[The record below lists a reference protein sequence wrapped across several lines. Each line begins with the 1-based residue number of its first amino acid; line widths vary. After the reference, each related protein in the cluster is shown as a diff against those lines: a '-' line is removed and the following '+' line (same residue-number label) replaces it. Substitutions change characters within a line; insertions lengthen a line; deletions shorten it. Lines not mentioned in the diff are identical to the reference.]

1 MIAKFFAAAALASAV
16 LTANAAVITV
26 NGPGSTAIDSNI
38 AQNLNLNVGTHGIVT
53 GLTVFLDVGGPYA
66 DNMTFQLL
74 HNGVLVRLYS
84 GTTDSSN
91 ASFNV
96 MFKDGA
102 GNAPTS
108 GSVYGT
114 YRPID
119 SLSAF
124 NGMDVFGTWTLR
136 AFDNVMA
143 GDNNDLNAWSIT
155 ATTANAVP
163 EPASLALLGVALL
176 GMGAVR
182 RRKA

>member
-26 NGPGSTAIDSNI
+26 NGPGSTNIDTAF
-38 AQNLNLNVGTHGIVT
+38 AQDLSLNVGVHGILT
-53 GLTVFLDVGGPYA
+53 GLTVHLDVAAPYA

-74 HNGVLVRLYS
+74 HQGVLVALRN
-84 GTTDSSN
+84 G
-91 ASFNV
+91 ASDTNSYFNV
-96 MFKDGA
+96 TFKDGA
-102 GNAPTS
+102 AVAPST
-108 GSVYGT
+108 GSINGT
-114 YRPID
+114 FRPVG
-119 SLSAF
+119 SLSGF
-124 NGMDVFGTWTLR
+124 NGMDVFGSWTLR
-136 AFDNVMA
+136 AFDPIMS
-143 GDNNDLNAWSIT
+143 GDGTDLTAWSIT